1 MSWLSKGLKLVWKS
15 TCSLL
20 SNEKGIAWL
29 PILLALGGGY
39 LLSQMVGGQEKPEVS
54 GDYPEGEVLG
64 EYPGGLMTFE
74 TLTPEQKKIMQ
85 QLMSYMMP
93 RLGLPSQAFGQAPA
107 GTTAGVSSGAG
118 LGASAGGQGM
128 AQSIM
133 PMLTQCLTGS
143 SSSQRPRIGG
153 R

>member
-1 MSWLSKGLKLVWKS
+1 MSWLSKGLKSMWGL
-15 TCSLL
+15 TYSLL

-39 LLSQMVGGQEKPEVS
+39 LLSQMFSGKKEKPEVS

-74 TLTPEQKKIMQ
+74 TLTPDQKKIMQ

-93 RLGLPSQAFGQAPA
+93 KLGLPGQAFGQAPG
-107 GTTAGVSSGAG
+107 GTTAGAG
-118 LGASAGGQGM
+118 LGAGAGGQGM
-128 AQSIM
+128 AQGMM
-133 PMLTQCLTGS
+133 PMLS
-143 SSSQRPRIGG
+143 SLLMGG
-153 R
+153 QAPKGGGK